1 MRYFFCFFFFFVLK
15 SLLVLRTV
23 SRSYTDIWVY
33 TRVRRGN
40 ERQEIVNQF
49 ALRLQ
54 KYLEKVCNKIL
65 FLITIYLI
73 YSVAYDSSIRL
84 GLMSAI
90 VVFRKLWT
98 FCEVWTL
105 LYNRLIFTIETIDK
119 TIVWITWQRL
129 SVNSSST
136 WCRHFKSFFRLCRPN
151 GQFKSTTYL
160 CRLCFPFDSSRK
172 KKKNNTGQTSTSQLQ
187 KKRNTQIE

>member
-1 MRYFFCFFFFFVLK
+1 MRCYF
-15 SLLVLRTV
+15 LLLLLLLRLEITLA
-23 SRSYTDIWVY
+23 SSYCRLYTEFWVY

-40 ERQEIVNQF
+40 ERHEIVNQF

-90 VVFRKLWT
+90 VVFPKLWT
-98 FCEVWTL
+98 FWEVWTL
-105 LYNRLIFTIETIDK
+105 LCNHLIFTFKTIDK

-136 WCRHFKSFFRLCRPN
+136 WCKHFKSFFRLCRPN

-187 KKRNTQIE
+187 KKRNTQIK